1 MIRILKDF
9 VMLYELLNYDE
20 EVIKFYEE
28 IIKKESDIV
37 IVRRFV

>member
-1 MIRILKDF
+1 
-9 VMLYELLNYDE
+9 MLYELLNYDE